1 MSGWTRGVAGP
12 ERAAPIRLLKFKN
25 VDGNIAGRA
34 APADRR
40 CRPPVSVSRS
50 DSTTPG
56 VSALRRQHLDGI
68 WHQTIQPNKDHA
80 IHGTE
85 GRSSAGGVAGLDV
98 KLMTKGQGLSF
109 QRDPRSEQ

>member
-85 GRSSAGGVAGLDV
+85 GRSSAGGVAGS
-98 KLMTKGQGLSF
+98 GC
-109 QRDPRSEQ
+109 